1 MLKKPLFGGRENQV
15 CRNLCMF
22 CAETSTFRG
31 RYEPCGPVVWWPG
44 GPVAQRQ
51 PVLVVLEALV
61 TAAFMSGK
69 KDEATKFVIKQGGS

>member
-1 MLKKPLFGGRENQV
+1 M
-15 CRNLCMF
+15 
-22 CAETSTFRG
+22 
-31 RYEPCGPVVWWPG
+31 
-44 GPVAQRQ
+44 AQRQ